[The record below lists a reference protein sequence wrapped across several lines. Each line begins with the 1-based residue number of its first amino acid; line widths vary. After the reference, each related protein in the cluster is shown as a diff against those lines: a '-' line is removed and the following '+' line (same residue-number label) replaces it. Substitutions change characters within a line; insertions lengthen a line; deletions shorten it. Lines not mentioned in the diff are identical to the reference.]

1 MDSTV
6 TMNDIFVRVNEKQY
20 GPFSTQELRTLAQNG
35 GFGPTDEVWN
45 DDEGQ
50 WMPATELRSLQSMFA
65 SEANAMPN
73 LPKRVIAIGGGKGG
87 VGKTV
92 FTASLGVGLASM
104 GKQVVMVDADLGG
117 ANLHTVMGLLEPE
130 RTFYDFHSLKVEN
143 LNDIILPTRIDRL
156 RLISGACGTLGLA
169 NPKYSQKLRFIRQ
182 LRTIDADIVLLDLGA
197 GSSYNVVDFFL
208 AADEGIVVTNPEP
221 TAIQECF
228 NFIRICQLRRLRL
241 AFQDHPEVTA
251 ILAQDDLDKPGRIL
265 VTMPELLEQVQAIDT
280 NAARLME
287 SMLESHHVKLVLNMV
302 REKDDIKEGLAIQ
315 TAAAELLS
323 LDVDFLGFITYD
335 PTVRDAVRE
344 FRPFLLE
351 TPNSPASQDL
361 AKLISVK
368 ILGNKSLFKN
378 FWEKRKLHRQ
388 LQEQRA
394 EYPELNLQQQAPICS
409 IKCFYWGDC
418 EYQNGGH
425 TCSVRHLEPIF
436 KS

>member
-1 MDSTV
+1 MDSTA
-6 TMNDIFVRVNEKQY
+6 TMNDIFVRVKEKQY
-20 GPFSTQELRTLAQNG
+20 GPFTTQELRSLANQG
-35 GFGPTDEVWN
+35 GFSPADEVWN

-50 WMPATELRSLQSMFA
+50 WVPASALQNLETVFNN
-65 SEANAMPN
+65 EANASMN
-73 LPKRVIAIGGGKGG
+73 RAKRVIAVGGGKGG

-117 ANLHTVMGLLEPE
+117 ANLHTVMGMLEPE
-130 RTFYDFHSLKVEN
+130 RTFYDFYSLNVEN

-169 NPKYSQKLRFIRQ
+169 NPKYAQKLRFIKQ
-182 LRTIDADIVLLDLGA
+182 LRTIDADFVLLDLGA

-241 AFQDHPEVTA
+241 AFQDHPEVSA
-251 ILAQDDLDKPGRIL
+251 ILAQDDLDKPGRIA
-265 VTMPELLEQVQAIDT
+265 VTMPELLEQVRAVDA
-280 NAARLME
+280 NAARLMQ
-287 SMLESHHVKLVLNMV
+287 SMLESHHLKLVLNMV
-302 REKDDIKEGLAIQ
+302 MKKDDIKEGLAIQ

-323 LDVDFLGFITYD
+323 LEIDYLGYITYD
-335 PTVRDAVRE
+335 PSVRNAVRE
-344 FRPFLLE
+344 FKPFLLE
-351 TPNSPASQDL
+351 APNSPASQDL

-368 ILGNKSLFKN
+368 MLGNKSLFKN

-418 EYQNGGH
+418 EYQSGGH
-425 TCSVRHLEPIF
+425 PCTVRHLEPIF